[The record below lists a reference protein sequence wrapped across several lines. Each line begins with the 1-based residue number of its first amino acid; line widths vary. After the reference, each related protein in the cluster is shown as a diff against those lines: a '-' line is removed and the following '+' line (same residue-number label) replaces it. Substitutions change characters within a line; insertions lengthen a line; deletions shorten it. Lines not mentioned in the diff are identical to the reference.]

1 LGYRD
6 KLTFPQIISI
16 TCDNASPNDT
26 MVTEL
31 AKLLRDF
38 PGEANRTRC
47 FAHIVN
53 LIAKSL
59 VSQFDVPKK
68 QADEKLSAA
77 EKELQKLAQVLELD
91 EVQTRLERTKQAN
104 DEEADDLEGWVDEV
118 DQLSEEEQ
126 EQLSE
131 SVRPVRLVLVKVT
144 RIVALT
150 FQCGTL
156 TR

>member
-1 LGYRD
+1 M
-6 KLTFPQIISI
+6 
-16 TCDNASPNDT
+16 CDNASPNDT

-59 VSQFDVPKK
+59 LSQFDVPKK
-68 QADEKLSAA
+68 QADEELSAA
-77 EKELQKLAQVLELD
+77 EKELQKLAQDLELD
-91 EVQTRLERTKQAN
+91 KVQTRLERTKQAN

-126 EQLSE
+126 GQLRE
-131 SVRPVRLVLVKVT
+131 RARP
-144 RIVALT
+144 
-150 FQCGTL
+150 
-156 TR
+156 

>member
-1 LGYRD
+1 
-6 KLTFPQIISI
+6 
-16 TCDNASPNDT
+16 

-31 AKLLRDF
+31 AKLLHDF

-59 VSQFDVPKK
+59 IRQFDIPKK
-68 QADEKLSAA
+68 QADEELSAA
-77 EKELQKLAQVLELD
+77 EKELQELAQDLELY
-91 EVQTRLERTKQAN
+91 EVQTRLEEMEQAN

-118 DQLSEEEQ
+118 DLLSEEEQ

-131 SVRPVRLVLVKVT
+131 SVRLVRLVLVKVT

-150 FQCGTL
+150 FQCKTL
-156 TR
+156 TG